1 VSGTRKKPI
10 LNVVAFGGNALI
22 RSNEEGYIEEQV
34 RNAELAVAALE
45 TILLSGEDIIIVHG
59 NGPQV
64 GQELLRQE
72 EASTKLPS
80 MPLDACVANTQG
92 SMGYLLERAF
102 RNYCKETQIDRPV
115 ATLLSQVLVNR
126 QDPGF
131 KKPTKPVGPFY
142 TPYRA
147 RQLIR
152 QKGWTLVED
161 AGRGFRTVVA
171 SPMPLEVLGLD
182 AARALLRENYIV
194 IMGGGGGIPV
204 SYGPQGGIEGV
215 EAVIDKDFTSRLIA
229 TEMEATRLILLT
241 EVDYAS
247 IHFGTKKEKPLKNI
261 SMTQMHEYYDEG
273 HFPAGS
279 MGPKVLAGIE
289 FIRNGGSECIITSA
303 ACLPNALLG
312 QGGTRI
318 TNPT

>member
-1 VSGTRKKPI
+1 MSGTRKKPI

-34 RNAELAVAALE
+34 RNAELAVEALQS
-45 TILLSGEDIIIVHG
+45 LLKTDEALIIVHG

-102 RNYCKETQIDRPV
+102 RNHCKEMQIARPV

-171 SPMPLEVLGLD
+171 SPSPLEVLGLD
-182 AARALLRENYIV
+182 AARTLLQKNYIV

-229 TEMEATRLILLT
+229 TELKATRLVLLT
-241 EVDYAS
+241 EVDYVS
-247 IHFGTKKEKPLKNI
+247 IHFGTKKEEALKKTSI
-261 SMTQMHEYYDEG
+261 TQMQEYYDEG

-279 MGPKVLAGIE
+279 MGPKVLAGIQ
-289 FIRNGGSECIITSA
+289 FIQNGGKECIITSA
-303 ACLPNALLG
+303 ACLPSALQG
-312 QGGTRI
+312 KGGTRI
-318 TNPT
+318 THPT